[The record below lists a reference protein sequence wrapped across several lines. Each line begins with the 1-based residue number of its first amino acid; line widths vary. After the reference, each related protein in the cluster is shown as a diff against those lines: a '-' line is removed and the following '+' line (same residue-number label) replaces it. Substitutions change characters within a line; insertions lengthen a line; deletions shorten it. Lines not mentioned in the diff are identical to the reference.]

1 MGRIDLTAV
10 WHRRHL
16 PEQPRID
23 RECAAVMRGVFHH
36 CPHDIAD
43 RLTVH
48 DRTRR
53 ERMGEIFRRGVS
65 EENPLRA

>member
-1 MGRIDLTAV
+1 
-10 WHRRHL
+10 
-16 PEQPRID
+16 
-23 RECAAVMRGVFHH
+23 MRGVFHH